1 VFVETNPFRE
11 QDPQYQAS
19 QGVTL
24 PVATA
29 VHYGLASIWRQGF
42 RYKKAGIMLPEKRP
56 PH

>member
-42 RYKKAGIMLPEKRP
+42 RYKKAGIMLPEKRR